1 MELNLDKKKQKKLK
15 TKSKKSMSNKAN
27 MLKVRLKK
35 DKKKE
40 SLIKKLKINFH
51 LKDFQLLFHLDQD
64 KVDELMDIF
73 LKEENQI
80 FTLKKLKIKESDETY
95 LIYIAFLKY
104 NIQINSKNT
113 FFLLL
118 FNYYIFNICII
129 KNLFFLF
136 LLKELEK

>member
-1 MELNLDKKKQKKLK
+1 
-15 TKSKKSMSNKAN
+15 MSNKAN

-51 LKDFQLLFHLDQD
+51 LKDFQQLFLLDQD

-104 NIQINSKNT
+104 NIQINSKKT
-113 FFLLL
+113 FF
-118 FNYYIFNICII
+118 YYY
-129 KNLFFLF
+129 
-136 LLKELEK
+136 

>member
-51 LKDFQLLFHLDQD
+51 LKDFQQLFLLDQD

-80 FTLKKLKIKESDETY
+80 FTLEKLKIKESDETY

-113 FFLLL
+113 FYLLL

>member
-1 MELNLDKKKQKKLK
+1 
-15 TKSKKSMSNKAN
+15 MSNKAN

-35 DKKKE
+35 DKKIE

-51 LKDFQLLFHLDQD
+51 LKDFQLLFLPDQD

-80 FTLKKLKIKESDETY
+80 FTLEKLKIKESDETY

>member
-51 LKDFQLLFHLDQD
+51 LKDFQLLFLLDQD

-104 NIQINSKNT
+104 NIQINSKKT
-113 FFLLL
+113 FF
-118 FNYYIFNICII
+118 YYY
-129 KNLFFLF
+129 
-136 LLKELEK
+136 

>member
-104 NIQINSKNT
+104 NIQINSKKT
-113 FFLLL
+113 FF
-118 FNYYIFNICII
+118 YYY
-129 KNLFFLF
+129 
-136 LLKELEK
+136 